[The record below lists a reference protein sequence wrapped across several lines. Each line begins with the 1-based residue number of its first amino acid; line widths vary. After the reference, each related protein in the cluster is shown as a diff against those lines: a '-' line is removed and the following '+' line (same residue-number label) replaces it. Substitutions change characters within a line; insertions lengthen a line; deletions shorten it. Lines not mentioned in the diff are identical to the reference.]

1 MGVKE
6 RRQREKTELRARI
19 LDAATRLF
27 IDEGIP
33 NVSIRKIADRIEYS
47 PATIYLYFRDK
58 EHLLSCV
65 CGETFA
71 ELKRELGGAANDRDP
86 VAGLRRGL
94 RIYIDFALRHPQQY
108 LLTFCTPH
116 THYGAAAG
124 TPEYDQAN
132 TAALEAFDIL
142 RQSLSRCR
150 DAGAIEFDNL
160 EATAQAVWS
169 FIHGTASLLITCYD
183 DPGFPWVKQETL
195 IETSLDLVMRSLAP
209 HPPVSTRRR
218 TRR

>member
-1 MGVKE
+1 MGVRE
-6 RRQREKTELRARI
+6 RREREKAELRARI
-19 LDAATRLF
+19 VEAATQLF
-27 IDEGIP
+27 VDEGIP

-71 ELKRELGGAANDRDP
+71 QLKRQLDGTRSDKDP

-94 RIYIDFALRHPQQY
+94 RIYIDFALQHPQHY

-116 THYGAAAG
+116 THYAVAAG
-124 TPEYDQAN
+124 SPEYEQAN
-132 TAALEAFDIL
+132 TAGLEAFDVL
-142 RQSLSRCR
+142 RQALTLCR
-150 DAGAIEFDNL
+150 DAGAAQFEDL

-183 DPGFPWVKQETL
+183 DPGFPWVAKEKL
-195 IETSLDLVMRSLAP
+195 IESSLDLVMKALGAGAKK
-209 HPPVSTRRR
+209 TKGGRR
-218 TRR
+218 